1 MCQSFFPLTKIIII
15 IINYEI
21 QNISF
26 DISFALFKE
35 ILNIILQ
42 MIIPNN
48 IFENSNFFHNIPLFW
63 RIGDTLLFAHYYL
76 LLETQLFFI
85 CFDL

>member
-48 IFENSNFFHNIPLFW
+48 IFENSNFFHNIPLF
-63 RIGDTLLFAHYYL
+63 
-76 LLETQLFFI
+76 
-85 CFDL
+85 